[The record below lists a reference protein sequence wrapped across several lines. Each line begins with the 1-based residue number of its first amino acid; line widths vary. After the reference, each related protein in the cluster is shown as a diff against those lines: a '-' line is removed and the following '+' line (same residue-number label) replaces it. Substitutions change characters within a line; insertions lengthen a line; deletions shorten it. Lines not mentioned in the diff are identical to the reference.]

1 MPLESDKVVALR
13 RLLAAGAVKEILL
26 ASTSSTSPNSWASAT
41 NPLGVSFF
49 HRLKY
54 HVSSLSQDVTSTSPT
69 KTIVTAIM
77 VN

>member
-13 RLLAAGAVKEILL
+13 RLLAAGA
-26 ASTSSTSPNSWASAT
+26 
-41 NPLGVSFF
+41 SFF